1 MNEPNLFWSD
11 ISVTPAQRAEIK
23 QHQPC
28 LVWFTGLS
36 GSGKST
42 IANALDRALY
52 QRGSHT
58 FLLDGDN
65 MRHGLNSDLGF
76 AEADRVENIRRIG
89 EVSKLF
95 TQAGLIVLGAFIS
108 PFSNDRSLVR
118 SLFAPNQFIE
128 VFVSTPLAVCE
139 ARDPKGLYEKAR
151 SGELTQFTGIDSPYE
166 KPLNSELSLNTSL
179 LSVSECVA
187 QLLALLEA
195 RGLILAQ

>member
-1 MNEPNLFWSD
+1 MTEQNLFWSN
-11 ISVTPAQRAEIK
+11 ISVTPVQRAGLK
-23 QHQPC
+23 QQQPC
-28 LVWFTGLS
+28 LIWFTGLS

-52 QRGSHT
+52 QRGLHT

-76 AEADRVENIRRIG
+76 SEGDRVENIRRIG

-95 TQAGLIVLGAFIS
+95 TQAGLIVMGAFIS
-108 PFSNDRSLVR
+108 PFANDRSLVR
-118 SLFAPNQFIE
+118 SLFEPKRFIE

-151 SGELTQFTGIDSPYE
+151 AGELAHFTGINSPYE
-166 KPLNSELSLNTSL
+166 QPLEPELSLDTSL
-179 LSVSECVA
+179 LSVSECVQ
-187 QLLALLEA
+187 QLLVLLEA
-195 RGLILAQ
+195 KGLIAK